1 VFIVCDKKVRYS
13 DAKKKELHVFPQP
26 ASSDD
31 SGESICRSEWLAD
44 QVLERI
50 RERMT
55 SVKDELKRGESIRYP
70 RFLLKFSAQ
79 KSASSV
85 NF

>member
-1 VFIVCDKKVRYS
+1 MCDKKVRYS
-13 DAKKKELHVFPQP
+13 DAKKKELHVFPQMEFATLP
-26 ASSDD
+26 VT
-31 SGESICRSEWLAD
+31 SIGAMAKLAD

-50 RERMT
+50 CKRMT
-55 SVKDELKRGESIRYP
+55 FVEHELEMGEWFRYSQV
-70 RFLLKFSAQ
+70 LVKFSAQ